1 MAANDKPSDLP
12 NLGPKTDLWL
22 AEVGINTIAELRRV
36 GAVAAYR
43 RLKHWNP
50 RLVSLNALYAMHAAI
65 EGTHWR
71 AVDDETK
78 ARLRSE
84 AEVEPTT
91 SRPSDR
97 TRRRRSS

>member
-1 MAANDKPSDLP
+1 MHQSDPVSELP
-12 NLGPKTDLWL
+12 NLGPKSVLWL
-22 AEVGINTIAELRRV
+22 AKVGINSVGELHEV

-50 RLVSLNALYAMHAAI
+50 RLVGLNALYAMYAAL
-65 EGTHWR
+65 EGVHWR

-84 AEVEPTT
+84 AADPLT
-91 SRPSDR
+91 
-97 TRRRRSS
+97 